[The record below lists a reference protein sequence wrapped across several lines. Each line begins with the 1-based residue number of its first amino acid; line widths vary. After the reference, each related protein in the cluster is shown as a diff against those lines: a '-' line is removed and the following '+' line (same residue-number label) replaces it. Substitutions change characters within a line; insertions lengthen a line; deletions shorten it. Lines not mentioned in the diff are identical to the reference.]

1 MEHRLGSLSVAQS
14 DSERATVNEL
24 RLKTQSYVEQKNEW
38 PESGRHILAQ
48 YDDETILVYQAYRP
62 KIGLFAAQHGF
73 FGGDFK
79 YTRMS
84 WIKPN
89 FLWMMYRSDWGR
101 SEGQE
106 VILAIRLRRSFFD
119 SLLQQTV
126 PSSFTPALYAHHD
139 EWKVAVGRSNV
150 RLQWDPDHTP
160 TGHKCERRAIQLGLR
175 GETLEAYGKHEALE
189 IIDVSDFV
197 AEQRENIGCGK
208 IGELFT
214 PTERAYVP
222 NDAKVAAHIGLD
234 LQS

>member
-1 MEHRLGSLSVAQS
+1 MS
-14 DSERATVNEL
+14 DQDKLLIATASYSEQVL
-24 RLKTQSYVEQKNEW
+24 RW

-48 YDDETILVYQAYRP
+48 FDDDTIIVYQAYRP
-62 KIGLFAAQHGF
+62 EIGHFAAKHGY

-84 WIKPN
+84 WVKPN

-106 VILAIRLRRSFFD
+106 VILAIRLRRTFFD
-119 SLLQQTV
+119 SLLSQTV
-126 PSSFTPALYAHHD
+126 PSSFTSALYSDHD
-139 EWKVAVGRSNV
+139 EWKSAVGRSNV

-175 GETLEAYGKHEALE
+175 GETLEAYGKREALE

-197 AEQRENIGCGK
+197 AQQRGK
-208 IGELFT
+208 VANGKNGELLT
-214 PTERAYVP
+214 PSEETYVP
-222 NDAKVAAHIGLD
+222 IDQSIVKHVGLE
-234 LQS
+234 

>member
-1 MEHRLGSLSVAQS
+1 MSDEDRLSIATASY
-14 DSERATVNEL
+14 SEQVL
-24 RLKTQSYVEQKNEW
+24 RW

-48 YDDETILVYQAYRP
+48 YDAETIFVYQAYRP
-62 KIGLFAAQHGF
+62 EIGQFAAKHGH

-106 VILAIRLRRSFFD
+106 VILAIRLKRSFFD
-119 SLLQQTV
+119 SLLSQAV
-126 PSSFTPALYAHHD
+126 PSSFTSALYSDQD
-139 EWKVAVGRSNV
+139 EWKTAVRQSNV

-175 GETLEAYGKHEALE
+175 GDYLEAYGKCEALE
-189 IIDVSDFV
+189 VIDVSDFV
-197 AEQRENIGCGK
+197 TQQRDNAANWNSGK
-208 IGELFT
+208 LLT
-214 PTERAYVP
+214 PIEEAYVP
-222 NDAKVAAHIGLD
+222 KDRSIAKHIGLE
-234 LQS
+234 